1 MFGPVDLR
9 SVQRHQETLRREADQ
24 RRLAAA
30 FNAKEPRPDR
40 ARRALRIR
48 LSFAA

>member
-1 MFGPVDLR
+1 MFGTADLDQ
-9 SVQRHQETLRREADQ
+9 VQRHQEALRREADQ
-24 RRLAAA
+24 RRLAATM
-30 FNAKEPRPDR
+30 NAKETRPDR

>member
-9 SVQRHQETLRREADQ
+9 SVQSHQETLRREADQ
-24 RRLAAA
+24 RRLAASR
-30 FNAKEPRPDR
+30 NAKEPRPDR

>member
-1 MFGPVDLR
+1 MILALLLLPALAG
-9 SVQRHQETLRREADQ
+9 
-24 RRLAAA
+24 LAAFA
-30 FNAKEPRPDR
+30 LRTDR